1 MSNSHAT
8 VGKQFGKLKPCNGSR
23 MSSAFIQQVTPLN
36 DDMSITTNRAFY
48 RLQEGISYRT
58 PVARIMRNAHTK
70 ENELWLTSRYYSQST
85 DRHKGYFR
93 DGFIAAG
100 NSPDNIYIT
109 AVVDQGIHRHDP
121 TQVRHSIGFINSRL
135 REVDKPRLREATRRG
150 TIDSCI
156 HHAERVMHNFTHKI
170 PLDLIDADTYYD
182 MQAMMGFLYNLKD
195 EPDIDAVRA
204 AVKGHFALLEG

>member
-23 MSSAFIQQVTPLN
+23 MSSALIDTPSSLN
-36 DDMSITTNRAFY
+36 DDMSITTNRLFY

-58 PVARIMRNAHTK
+58 PVARIMRNVHTK
-70 ENELWLTSRYYSQST
+70 ENELWLTSRYYSSST
-85 DRHKGYFR
+85 QRHKGYFR
-93 DGFIAAG
+93 DGFVAAG

-121 TQVRHSIGFINSRL
+121 TQVRHSIGFINCMIK
-135 REVDKPRLREATRRG
+135 EVDKPRLREASRRG

-156 HHAERVMHNFTHKI
+156 HHAERVMHNFTHKM
-170 PLDLIDADTYYD
+170 PLDLIDADAYYD
-182 MQAMMGFLYNLKD
+182 LQAMMGFLYNFKD

>member
-8 VGKQFGKLKPCNGSR
+8 VGKQFGKFKACNGSR
-23 MSSAFIQQVTPLN
+23 MSSAFVVTPGPHN
-36 DDMSITTNRAFY
+36 DDMAIHANRVFY
-48 RLQEGISYRT
+48 RVQDGISYST

-70 ENELWLTSRYYSQST
+70 ENELWLTSRYYSSST
-85 DRHKGYFR
+85 QRHKGYFR
-93 DGFIAAG
+93 DGFVAAG

-109 AVVDQGIHRHDP
+109 PVVDQLLHRHNPDI
-121 TQVRHSIGFINSRL
+121 VRNSIGFINCML
-135 REVDKPRLREATRRG
+135 KEVDKPRLREATRRG

-156 HHAERVMHNFTHKI
+156 HHAERVMYNFTHKI
-170 PLDLIDADTYYD
+170 PLDMIDADTYYD
-182 MQAMMGFLYNLKD
+182 LQAMMGFLYNLKD

>member
-36 DDMSITTNRAFY
+36 DDMSITTNRVFY

-70 ENELWLTSRYYSQST
+70 ENELWITSRYYSPST
-85 DRHKGYFR
+85 QRHKGYFR
-93 DGFIAAG
+93 DGFVAAG

-109 AVVDQGIHRHDP
+109 AVVDQGIHRHNP
-121 TQVRHSIGFINSRL
+121 TQVRHSIGFINSVL
-135 REVDKPRLREATRRG
+135 KEVDKPRLREATRRG

-170 PLDLIDADTYYD
+170 PLDLIDADAYYD
-182 MQAMMGFLYNLKD
+182 MQAMMGFLYNLKN